1 VSKMAFRLWLVHRF
15 VSTGRRLLNPAAIIS
30 LAGMAIGVASLTVAM
45 GVVSGFEKTLKTAII
60 DVFGDIM
67 LVKKGDKPQKLDA
80 IIERVRKLAPEVKS
94 VTPFVQLE
102 GVVAGRGKIGGVI
115 VQGLEP
121 QTFEKVLNIRPR
133 LIRGKFDLSDAGEFP
148 NAMVGKTLAKRFEME
163 VGKTFKTVLPTP
175 SRSDSTEFAPKV
187 MTFRLAGI
195 LDLGKAEYDERTIIT
210 SLKAAQTFAGMGDA
224 FSGIRL
230 RLDDSD
236 KAAAVAQRLSIELG
250 PQYWTMHWMEV
261 NQNLFEAV
269 KIERVVIFFVILVM
283 VIAASFNIAS
293 NLYVNVLK
301 RYPDIS
307 ILRALGFSQG
317 DVLKVFVLHGFFF
330 GVIGTVLGLL
340 LGLILCVVFI
350 VAQNYIVLLPV
361 ETYRVDH
368 VGVDLRALDI
378 LAIVCASLF
387 VCLLATIFPARRGAA
402 LDPVQGLRYE

>member
-1 VSKMAFRLWLVHRF
+1 MFRFWLVHRF
-15 VSTGRRLLNPAAIIS
+15 VSTGKRLLNPAAIIA

-45 GVVSGFEKTLKTAII
+45 GVVSGFEKTLKTSII

-67 LVKKGDKPQKLDA
+67 LIHKGEKPQSLDA
-80 IIERVRKLAPEVKS
+80 IIARVKKISPEITD

-102 GVVAGRGKIGGVI
+102 GVIAGKGKIGGVW

-121 QTFEKVLNIRPR
+121 STFDKVLHIRKR
-133 LIRGKFDLSDAGEFP
+133 LIRGTFDLSDKGEFP
-148 NAMVGKTLAKRFEME
+148 NAIVGKSLAKRFQLEI
-163 VGKTFKTVLPTP
+163 GKTFKAVLPTP

-187 MTFRLAGI
+187 MTFKLAGV

-210 SLKAAQTFAGMGDA
+210 SLHAAQTFSGMGDNY
-224 FSGIRL
+224 SGIRM
-230 RLDDSD
+230 RLIDSD
-236 KAAAVAQRLSIELG
+236 RASSVAQRLTIELG

-293 NLYVNVLK
+293 NLYVNVLR

-307 ILRALGFSQG
+307 ILRALGFSRR
-317 DVLKVFVLHGFFF
+317 DVLQVFVLHGLFF

-340 LGLILCVVFI
+340 LGLILCWAFVF
-350 VAQNYIVLLPV
+350 AQNYIVLLPV

-368 VGVDLRALDI
+368 VGVDLRFFDL
-378 LAIVCASLF
+378 LSIVTASLS